1 MLLTSRLRVLTT
13 NFWFILLVAL
23 LAQLTLIWFGTASGD
38 PFGDVRYIYD
48 AWISNMRLGSYLLGI
63 TDPWVY
69 PYPAQIPL
77 WLADFASPTDYLSGW
92 YLVVVNTNMLLVAYL
107 LGWGKKMERA
117 KAVWF
122 FIACVF
128 LIGPVAIARLEVF
141 SVALTVMAAVAFY
154 ENKESRSI
162 QLFNLATWIKV
173 SPFASLVSVFIV
185 SDKKKNFIINML
197 IASTVIIGIGV
208 VLGGIENLFSFA
220 GMQSGRGIQV
230 ESSIAVIWLL
240 ALLVGVPGIKTYYD
254 NEIVTFQISGFGVTE
269 VASVMTIIQFL
280 ALGITIWLGFRAKAN
295 GADRNTLFAWLMLTA
310 TLDLLVFNK
319 VGSPQYQ
326 LWLVGVAF
334 FGVLASTPKWKM
346 VSVITLI
353 TSGLSWLI
361 FPVFYGS
368 LLDGAPLGV
377 GLLVLRNLGVIGILV
392 YANLQLIKLGNKT
405 KQLGSSGEA

>member
-1 MLLTSRLRVLTT
+1 MLLLKRLIAMPR

-48 AWISNMRLGSYLLGI
+48 AWISNMRLGSYLLGL

-77 WLADFASPTDYLSGW
+77 WLADFASPNDYLSGW
-92 YLVVVNTNMLLVAYL
+92 YLVVVNTNMLLIAYL
-107 LGWGKKMERA
+107 LGWGKKMDRA

-122 FIACVF
+122 FIGCVF

-141 SVALTVMAAVAFY
+141 SVALTLMAAVSFY
-154 ENKESRSI
+154 EIKESRSI

-173 SPFASLVSVFIV
+173 SPFASLVTVFIV
-185 SDKKKNFIINML
+185 TDKKKKFVIN
-197 IASTVIIGIGV
+197 IAIATAVIVGIG
-208 VLGGIENLFSFA
+208 LIFGRAENLFSFV

-230 ESSIAVIWLL
+230 ESSIAVIWLI
-240 ALLVGVPGIKTYYD
+240 ALLIGIPGIKTYYD

-280 ALGITIWLGFRAKAN
+280 ALGITIWLGFRAKVN

-326 LWLVGVAF
+326 LWVVGAAF
-334 FGVLASTPKWKM
+334 FGVLAAIPKWKM
-346 VSVITLI
+346 VSVITLV
-353 TSGLSWLI
+353 TSALSWLI

-377 GLLVLRNLGVIGILV
+377 GLLILRNLGIIAILV
-392 YANLQLIKLGNKT
+392 YANMQLIKLGNRPKV
-405 KQLGSSGEA
+405 LAGSSKT

>member
-1 MLLTSRLRVLTT
+1 MLLKRLIAMPR

-23 LAQLTLIWFGTASGD
+23 VAQLILIWFGTAAGD

-48 AWISNMRLGSYLLGI
+48 AWISNMRVGGYLLGI

-77 WLADFASPTDYLSGW
+77 WLADLASPTDYLSGW
-92 YLVVVNTNMLLVAYL
+92 YLLVVNTNMLLVAYL
-107 LGWGKKMERA
+107 LGWGKKMDRF

-122 FIACVF
+122 FIGCVF

-141 SVALTVMAAVAFY
+141 SVALTLMAATAFF
-154 ENKESRSI
+154 ENKESRST

-173 SPFASLVSVFIV
+173 SPFASLVTVFIV
-185 SDKKKNFIINML
+185 SDKKKKFILNMA
-197 IASTVIIGIGV
+197 IASAVIIGIGLA
-208 VLGGIENLFSFA
+208 LGGAENLFSFA

-230 ESSIAVIWLL
+230 ESSIAVIWLIG
-240 ALLVGVPGIKTYYD
+240 LLLGIPGIKTYYD

-295 GADRNTLFAWLMLTA
+295 GADRNVLFAWLMLTA

-326 LWLVGVAF
+326 LWVVGAAF
-334 FGVLASTPKWKM
+334 FGVLASVPKWRM
-346 VSVITLI
+346 VSVITLV
-353 TSGLSWLI
+353 TSALSWLI

-377 GLLVLRNLGVIGILV
+377 GLLVLRNLGIIAILV
-392 YANLQLIKLGNKT
+392 FANLQLIKLGNKP
-405 KQLGSSGEA
+405 KALGSSSKT

>member
-1 MLLTSRLRVLTT
+1 MLLKRLIAMPR

-23 LAQLTLIWFGTASGD
+23 VAQLTLIWFGTAAGD

-48 AWISNMRLGSYLLGI
+48 AWISNMRVGGYLLGI

-77 WLADFASPTDYLSGW
+77 WLADLASPTDYLSGW
-92 YLVVVNTNMLLVAYL
+92 YLLVVNTNMLLVAYL
-107 LGWGKKMERA
+107 LGWGKKMDRF

-122 FIACVF
+122 FIGCVF

-141 SVALTVMAAVAFY
+141 SVALTLMAATAFF
-154 ENKESRSI
+154 ENKESRST

-173 SPFASLVSVFIV
+173 SPFASLVTVFIV
-185 SDKKKNFIINML
+185 SDKKKKFILNMA
-197 IASTVIIGIGV
+197 IASAVIIGIGLA
-208 VLGGIENLFSFA
+208 LGGAENLFSFA
-220 GMQSGRGIQV
+220 SMQSGRGIQV
-230 ESSIAVIWLL
+230 ESSIAVIWLIG
-240 ALLVGVPGIKTYYD
+240 LLLGIPGIKTYYD

-295 GADRNTLFAWLMLTA
+295 GADRNVLFAWLMLTA

-326 LWLVGVAF
+326 LWVVGAAF
-334 FGVLASTPKWKM
+334 FGVLASVPKWRM
-346 VSVITLI
+346 VSVITLV
-353 TSGLSWLI
+353 TSALSWLI

-377 GLLVLRNLGVIGILV
+377 GLLVLRNLGIIAILV
-392 YANLQLIKLGNKT
+392 FANLQLIKLGNKP
-405 KQLGSSGEA
+405 KDLGSSSKT

>member
-1 MLLTSRLRVLTT
+1 MLTT
-13 NFWFILLVAL
+13 RLIALKGNFWFILLIAL
-23 LAQLTLIWFGTASGD
+23 VAQLTLIWFGTASGD

-48 AWISNMRLGSYLLGI
+48 AWISNMRTGGYILGI
-63 TDPWVY
+63 TNPWVY

-77 WLADFASPTDYLSGW
+77 WLADLVSPSDYLSGW
-92 YLVVVNTNMLLVAYL
+92 YLVVVNTNMLLIAYL
-107 LGWGKKMERA
+107 LGWGKKLDRA

-141 SVALTVMAAVAFY
+141 SVALTVMAGVAFF
-154 ENKESRSI
+154 ENKESRAT

-173 SPFASLVSVFIV
+173 SPLASLVSVFITT
-185 SDKKKNFIINML
+185 DNKKKFIINML
-197 IASTVIIGIGV
+197 IASLVIIGIGLL
-208 VLGGIENLFSFA
+208 LGGFQNVFSFV

-230 ESSIAVIWLL
+230 ESSIAVIWLIG
-240 ALLVGVPGIKTYYD
+240 LLVGIPGIKTYYD
-254 NEIVTFQISGFGVTE
+254 NEIVTFQVSGFGVTE

-280 ALGITIWLGFRAKAN
+280 ALGITIYLGFRAKSN

-326 LWLVGVAF
+326 LWLVAVAF
-334 FGVLASTPKWKM
+334 FGVLAKTPKWRL
-346 VSVITLI
+346 VTVITVI
-353 TSGLSWLI
+353 TSALSWLI

-377 GLLVLRNLGVIGILV
+377 GLLVLRNLGVIAVLV
-392 YANLQLIKLGNKT
+392 YANLQLINLGKKQKLS
-405 KQLGSSGEA
+405 SSGKA

>member
-1 MLLTSRLRVLTT
+1 MLLKRLIAMPR

-23 LAQLTLIWFGTASGD
+23 VAQLTLIWFGTAAGD

-48 AWISNMRLGSYLLGI
+48 AWISNMRVGGYLLGI

-77 WLADFASPTDYLSGW
+77 WLADLASPTDYLSGW
-92 YLVVVNTNMLLVAYL
+92 YLLVVNTNMLLVAYL
-107 LGWGKKMERA
+107 LGWGKKMDRF

-122 FIACVF
+122 FIGCVF

-141 SVALTVMAAVAFY
+141 SVALTLMAATAFF
-154 ENKESRSI
+154 ENKESRST

-173 SPFASLVSVFIV
+173 SPFASLVTVFIV
-185 SDKKKNFIINML
+185 SDKKKKFILNMA
-197 IASTVIIGIGV
+197 IASAVIIGIGLA
-208 VLGGIENLFSFA
+208 LGGAENLFSFA

-230 ESSIAVIWLL
+230 ESSIAVIWLIG
-240 ALLVGVPGIKTYYD
+240 LLLGIPGIKTYYD

-295 GADRNTLFAWLMLTA
+295 GADRNVLFAWLMLTA

-326 LWLVGVAF
+326 LWVVGAAF
-334 FGVLASTPKWKM
+334 FGVLASVPKWRM
-346 VSVITLI
+346 VSVITLV
-353 TSGLSWLI
+353 TSALSWLI

-377 GLLVLRNLGVIGILV
+377 GLLVLRNLGIIAILV
-392 YANLQLIKLGNKT
+392 FANLQLIKLGNKP
-405 KQLGSSGEA
+405 KALGSSSKT

>member
-1 MLLTSRLRVLTT
+1 MLLKRLIAMPR

-23 LAQLTLIWFGTASGD
+23 GAQLTLIWFGTAAGD

-48 AWISNMRLGSYLLGI
+48 AWISNMRVGGYLLGI

-77 WLADFASPTDYLSGW
+77 WLADLASPTDYLSGW
-92 YLVVVNTNMLLVAYL
+92 YLLVVNTNMLLVAYL
-107 LGWGKKMERA
+107 LGWGKKMDRF

-122 FIACVF
+122 FIGCVF

-141 SVALTVMAAVAFY
+141 SVALTLMAATAFF
-154 ENKESRSI
+154 ENKESRST

-173 SPFASLVSVFIV
+173 SPFASLVTVFIV
-185 SDKKKNFIINML
+185 SDKKKKFILNMA
-197 IASTVIIGIGV
+197 IASAVIIGIGLA
-208 VLGGIENLFSFA
+208 LGGAENLFSFA
-220 GMQSGRGIQV
+220 SMQSGRGIQV
-230 ESSIAVIWLL
+230 ESSIAVIWLIG
-240 ALLVGVPGIKTYYD
+240 LLLGIPGIKTYYD

-295 GADRNTLFAWLMLTA
+295 GADRNVLFAWLMLTA

-326 LWLVGVAF
+326 LWVVGAAF
-334 FGVLASTPKWKM
+334 FGVLASVPKWRM
-346 VSVITLI
+346 VSVITLV
-353 TSGLSWLI
+353 TSALSWLI

-377 GLLVLRNLGVIGILV
+377 GLLVLRNLGIIAILV
-392 YANLQLIKLGNKT
+392 FANLQLIKLGNKP
-405 KQLGSSGEA
+405 KALGSSSKT

>member
-1 MLLTSRLRVLTT
+1 MLLLKRLIAMPR

-23 LAQLTLIWFGTASGD
+23 VAQLTLIWFGTAAGD

-48 AWISNMRLGSYLLGI
+48 AWISNMRVGGYLLGI

-77 WLADFASPTDYLSGW
+77 WLADLASPTDYLSGW
-92 YLVVVNTNMLLVAYL
+92 YLLVVNTNMLLVAYL
-107 LGWGKKMERA
+107 LGWGKKMDRF

-122 FIACVF
+122 FIGCVF

-141 SVALTVMAAVAFY
+141 SVALTLMAATAFF
-154 ENKESRSI
+154 ENKESRST

-173 SPFASLVSVFIV
+173 SPFASLVTVFIV
-185 SDKKKNFIINML
+185 SDKKKKFILNMA
-197 IASTVIIGIGV
+197 IASAVIIGIGLA
-208 VLGGIENLFSFA
+208 LGGAENLFSFA

-230 ESSIAVIWLL
+230 ESSIAVIWLIG
-240 ALLVGVPGIKTYYD
+240 LLLGIPGIKTYYD

-295 GADRNTLFAWLMLTA
+295 GADRNVLFAWLMLTA

-326 LWLVGVAF
+326 LWVVGAAF
-334 FGVLASTPKWKM
+334 FGVLASVPKWRM
-346 VSVITLI
+346 VSVITLV
-353 TSGLSWLI
+353 TSALSWLI

-377 GLLVLRNLGVIGILV
+377 GLLVLRNLGIIAILV
-392 YANLQLIKLGNKT
+392 FANLQLIKLGNKP
-405 KQLGSSGEA
+405 KALGSSSKT

>member
-1 MLLTSRLRVLTT
+1 MLTT
-13 NFWFILLVAL
+13 RLIALKGNFWFILLIAL
-23 LAQLTLIWFGTASGD
+23 VAQLTLIWFGTASGD

-48 AWISNMRLGSYLLGI
+48 AWISNMRTGGYILGI
-63 TDPWVY
+63 TNPWVY

-77 WLADFASPTDYLSGW
+77 WLADLVSPSDYLSGW
-92 YLVVVNTNMLLVAYL
+92 YLVVVNTNMLLIAYL
-107 LGWGKKMERA
+107 LGWGKKVDRA

-122 FIACVF
+122 FITCVF

-141 SVALTVMAAVAFY
+141 SVALTVMAGVAFF
-154 ENKESRSI
+154 ENKESRAT

-173 SPFASLVSVFIV
+173 SPLASLVSVFITT
-185 SDKKKNFIINML
+185 DNKKKFIINML
-197 IASTVIIGIGV
+197 IASVAIIGIGLL
-208 VLGGIENLFSFA
+208 LGGFQNIFSFV

-230 ESSIAVIWLL
+230 ESSIAVIWLIG
-240 ALLVGVPGIKTYYD
+240 LLVGIPGIKTYYD
-254 NEIVTFQISGFGVTE
+254 NEIVTFQVSGFGVTE

-280 ALGITIWLGFRAKAN
+280 ALGITIYLGFRAKSN

-326 LWLVGVAF
+326 LWLVAVAF
-334 FGVLASTPKWKM
+334 FGVLAKTPKWRL
-346 VSVITLI
+346 VTVITLI
-353 TSGLSWLI
+353 TSALSWLI

-377 GLLVLRNLGVIGILV
+377 GLLVLRNLGVIAVLV
-392 YANLQLIKLGNKT
+392 YANLQLINLGKKQKLS
-405 KQLGSSGEA
+405 SSGKA

>member
-1 MLLTSRLRVLTT
+1 MLLKRLIAMPR

-23 LAQLTLIWFGTASGD
+23 VAQLTLIWFGTAAGD

-48 AWISNMRLGSYLLGI
+48 AWISNMRVGGYLLGI

-77 WLADFASPTDYLSGW
+77 WLADLASPTDYLSGW
-92 YLVVVNTNMLLVAYL
+92 YLLVVNTNMLLVAYL
-107 LGWGKKMERA
+107 LGWGKKMDRF

-122 FIACVF
+122 FIGCVF

-141 SVALTVMAAVAFY
+141 SVALTLMAATAFF
-154 ENKESRSI
+154 ENKESRST

-173 SPFASLVSVFIV
+173 SPFASLVTVFIV
-185 SDKKKNFIINML
+185 SDKKKKFILNMA
-197 IASTVIIGIGV
+197 IASAVIIGIGLA
-208 VLGGIENLFSFA
+208 LGGAENLFSFA

-230 ESSIAVIWLL
+230 ESSIAVIWLIG
-240 ALLVGVPGIKTYYD
+240 LLLGIPGIKTYYD

-295 GADRNTLFAWLMLTA
+295 GADRNVLFAWLMLTA

-326 LWLVGVAF
+326 LWVVGAAF
-334 FGVLASTPKWKM
+334 FGVLASVPKWRM
-346 VSVITLI
+346 VSVITLV
-353 TSGLSWLI
+353 TSALSWLI

-377 GLLVLRNLGVIGILV
+377 GLLVLRNLGIIAILV
-392 YANLQLIKLGNKT
+392 FANLQLIKLGNKP
-405 KQLGSSGEA
+405 KDLGSSSKT

>member
-1 MLLTSRLRVLTT
+1 MPR

-23 LAQLTLIWFGTASGD
+23 VAQLTLIWFGTAAGD

-48 AWISNMRLGSYLLGI
+48 AWISNMRVGGYLLGI

-77 WLADFASPTDYLSGW
+77 WLADLASPTDYLSGW
-92 YLVVVNTNMLLVAYL
+92 YLLVVNTNMLLVAYL
-107 LGWGKKMERA
+107 LGWGKKMDRF

-122 FIACVF
+122 FIGCVF

-141 SVALTVMAAVAFY
+141 SVALTLMAATAFF
-154 ENKESRSI
+154 ENKESRST

-173 SPFASLVSVFIV
+173 SPFASLVTVFIV
-185 SDKKKNFIINML
+185 SDKKKKFILNMA
-197 IASTVIIGIGV
+197 IASAVIIGIGLA
-208 VLGGIENLFSFA
+208 LGGAENLFSFA

-230 ESSIAVIWLL
+230 ESSIAVIWLIG
-240 ALLVGVPGIKTYYD
+240 LLLGIPGIKTYYD

-295 GADRNTLFAWLMLTA
+295 GADRNVLFAWLMLTA

-326 LWLVGVAF
+326 LWVVGAAF
-334 FGVLASTPKWKM
+334 FGVLASVPKWRM
-346 VSVITLI
+346 VSVITLV
-353 TSGLSWLI
+353 TSALSWLI

-377 GLLVLRNLGVIGILV
+377 GLLVLRNLGIIAILV
-392 YANLQLIKLGNKT
+392 FANLQLIKLGNKP
-405 KQLGSSGEA
+405 KALGSSSKT